1 MSRQSPIVLGI
12 MYREWSQKYL
22 ESSLNEWLRSRV
34 AIKYIFFEMLP
45 GFTLGVM
52 VFISILLL
60 LQALRLAEF
69 ILIHGSDA
77 SVGIK
82 LMLYMAV
89 SFLPV
94 ILPMSLLFS
103 VLMTYGRLSGDSEI
117 VALRALGLSTRH
129 LMTPALLLS
138 GVAGLA
144 SAQTSFY
151 LAPWGNRQAEL
162 TVNDISK
169 MKASATIREGVFSE
183 GFFNLVVYANK
194 VDTNNGYLED
204 VFIFDERNP
213 SAPLTIIAKGGQLHT
228 SKNQMGQSAFLRL
241 LNGNIHR
248 TNEAT
253 YTKIDF
259 KTYDINLFD
268 AAKNN
273 TKNKTY
279 PSYNIDEVKEKLKDP
294 HLDTKQ
300 RIRFEVEYHRRWALA
315 VACLIFGLLAV
326 SLGTNSNKRSG
337 KSNGLVL
344 SILVIIAYWVL
355 YAAGESLA
363 KKEQL
368 PTWVAIWMANGFF
381 IVYTAYSYRFKKS

>member
-1 MSRQSPIVLGI
+1 M
-12 MYREWSQKYL
+12 
-22 ESSLNEWLRSRV
+22 NELLRSRL
-34 AIKYIFFEMLP
+34 AIKYVFFEMLP
-45 GFTLGVM
+45 GFILGIM
-52 VFISILLL
+52 VFVSILLL

-69 ILIHGSDA
+69 ILIHGSEA
-77 SVGIK
+77 SVGLK
-82 LMLYMAV
+82 LMVYMAV

-129 LMTPALLLS
+129 LMIPALLLS
-138 GVAGLA
+138 ALAGLA

-194 VDTNNGYLED
+194 VDTDSGYLED

-213 SAPLTIIAKGGQLHT
+213 TSPLTIIAKEGQLHT
-228 SKNQMGQSAFLRL
+228 SKDQTGQSAFLRL

-248 TNEAT
+248 TDEAT

-259 KTYDINLFD
+259 RTYDINLFD
-268 AAKNN
+268 AARNS

-279 PSYNIDEVKEKLKDP
+279 PSHNIDEVKEKLKDP
-294 HLDTKQ
+294 NLDPKK
-300 RIRFEVEYHRRWALA
+300 RIRFEIEYHRRWALA

-326 SLGTNSNKRSG
+326 SLGTSSNKRSG

-368 PTWVAIWMANGFF
+368 PTWIAIWMANVMFLG
-381 IVYTAYSYRFKKS
+381 YTAWSYRFRKS